1 MRFLYRRDGS
11 LRGPKTERGF
21 TLLEI
26 FITMAV
32 LAIMV
37 SLAMPLFRDVIRNAN
52 VSGETNDLVTALS
65 TARAEAVR
73 RGTRVAVIA
82 NSGAT
87 ATEWTTGWRVVADS
101 DRDGS
106 FSGADEVVSTAPAL
120 ATTYRIYGKNA
131 AAGADGQVTFLM
143 NGALAS
149 TGFDMNVCFPGGDAA
164 KSRRIRVRASGNVSS
179 HKNTA
184 GSSATTCPGS

>member
-1 MRFLYRRDGS
+1 MAFLYRRDRS
-11 LRGPKTERGF
+11 LRGLKIERGF

-32 LAIMV
+32 LAILV
-37 SLAMPLFRDVIRNAN
+37 SFATPMFRDVIRNST
-52 VSGETNDLVTALS
+52 VSGETNDLITALS

-73 RGTRVAVIA
+73 RGTQVAVISNA
-82 NSGAT
+82 AGS
-87 ATEWTTGWRVVADS
+87 EWTSGWSVVADS
-101 DRDGS
+101 DRNGS
-106 FSGADEVVSTAPAL
+106 FDEVITTSPAL
-120 ATTYRIYGKNA
+120 NPTYRIYANETGGGVDN
-131 AAGADGQVTFLM
+131 QIVFLM
-143 NGALAS
+143 NGALS
-149 TGFDMNVCFPGGDAA
+149 TAGFDLNVCFPGGDAA